1 MSDYYYS
8 EYHSVCNLPSGVGA
22 SERGPECNIQVLLLI
37 PFIVSHLATVAN
49 HLLLG
54 RRDARSWMRFWR
66 RRGRSY
72 LFGSSSSDL
81 DYDDNAHPWKPWG
94 ALCSVALTVLQAAA
108 MALLI
113 RSGGLDISV
122 GAVTLLYLTQPRVGW
137 VVVFLS
143 STCLHAQLSETATDV
158 LFQECLQALLA
169 IPSCIGFLTVIGFNE
184 VPANCDPADKDAA
197 NRVLWYNNQWGFLLG
212 GVGGLIACAAFFLGV
227 AIAML
232 WVRTYLRR
240 SLGGLAVALCLGSF
254 LSSWF
259 LWIGKL
265 LSTGGQRRAADLV
278 RDCLH
283 CVRRLFL
290 PVQVCRRPHGGRP
303 ACAAHPQCY
312 PPQLDVPAS
321 REPEVLIALVTKCRV
336 NACTLGLR
344 SSSESSNDTR
354 RCSSWGMARIVT

>member
-22 SERGPECNIQVLLLI
+22 AERGPDCNIQVLLLV

-66 RRGRSY
+66 RRGRAY

-81 DYDDNAHPWKPWG
+81 DYDDDDDGEHPWKPWG
-94 ALCSVALTVLQAAA
+94 ALCSVALAVLQAAG

-113 RSGGLDISV
+113 RSGGLDVSV

-137 VVVFLS
+137 VVVLLS

-169 IPSCIGFLTVIGFNE
+169 IPSCIGFLTVVGFNE
-184 VPANCDPADKDAA
+184 VPANCDPADKSAA
-197 NRVLWYNNQWGFLLG
+197 SRVLWYNNQWGFLLG

-232 WVRTYLRR
+232 WVRKYLRR

-259 LWIGKL
+259 LWIGKSW
-265 LSTGGQRRAADLV
+265 STRRVTNGVLTLC
-278 RDCLH
+278 RNCLH
-283 CVRRLFL
+283 
-290 PVQVCRRPHGGRP
+290 
-303 ACAAHPQCY
+303 
-312 PPQLDVPAS
+312 
-321 REPEVLIALVTKCRV
+321 RV
-336 NACTLGLR
+336 
-344 SSSESSNDTR
+344 
-354 RCSSWGMARIVT
+354 